1 MCLAVSQVLLLV
13 NSQQPCTLG
22 RTSAQP
28 AKSCQEIYECNP
40 KARSGNYW
48 MKTYANGYYNIHQLY
63 CDMQTERCGVKG
75 GWTRVGYLDMTW
87 PWSGTCPH
95 GLVRTT
101 TPRSMCHRES
111 YSAGCSSAT
120 YKTYGISYSRVCG
133 RATGYKTGTPDGFRG
148 SEKKIHAAY
157 VDGLSLTHGYPRKH
171 IWSFAAEFIDAEPQY
186 IHFIGQDFFQEST
199 GSRHINSRRLWD
211 GVGCHSR
218 EYCSKSGQPW
228 FCRQFP
234 VRTTD
239 NIELRVC
246 RNQDRGDEN
255 VGIEQLE
262 LYIN

>member
-1 MCLAVSQVLLLV
+1 MCLAVSQVLLPV
-13 NSQQPCTLG
+13 SSCIFLG
-22 RTSAQP
+22 LTQYQP

-48 MKTYANGYYNIHQLY
+48 MKSYINGRYIIHQLY

-75 GWTRVGYLDMTW
+75 GWTRVGNLDMTW
-87 PWSGTCPH
+87 SVTCPH

-111 YSAGCSSAT
+111 YSAGCSSTT

-133 RATGYKTGTPDGFRG
+133 RATGYRTGTADAFGR
-148 SEKKIHAAY
+148 ELMNINAAY
-157 VDGLSLTHGYPRKH
+157 VDGLSITHGHPRKH
-171 IWSFAAEFIDAEPQY
+171 IWTFGADYRSRPFTYVP
-186 IHFIGQDFFQEST
+186 FIGQDFFLENS
-199 GSRHINSRRLWD
+199 GSSHYQRLWD
-211 GVGCHSR
+211 GVGCHSSG
-218 EYCSKSGQPW
+218 YCSKSGQPW

-246 RNQDRGDEN
+246 RDEDRGNED

>member
-13 NSQQPCTLG
+13 SSQQPCTLG
-22 RTSAQP
+22 QTPIPA

-40 KARSGNYW
+40 NAKSGNYW
-48 MKTYANGYYNIHQLY
+48 MKSYDNGRYIIHQLY

-75 GWTRVGYLDMTW
+75 GWTRVGYLDMTR
-87 PWSGTCPH
+87 SVTCPR

-101 TPRSMCHRES
+101 SPSSMCHRES
-111 YSAGCSSAT
+111 YSAGCSSTT

-133 RATGYKTGTPDGFRG
+133 RATGYKMGSSDGFRG
-148 SEKKIHAAY
+148 HEKRIHAAY

-171 IWSFAAEFIDAEPQY
+171 IWSFAAEYHGEAPPY
-186 IHFIGQDFFQEST
+186 IHFIGQDFFQENT
-199 GSRHINSRRLWD
+199 GSTHINNRRLWD
-211 GVGCHSR
+211 GIGCHSR

-246 RNQDRGDEN
+246 RDEDRGNEN
-255 VGIEQLE
+255 VGVEQLE

>member
-13 NSQQPCTLG
+13 SSQQPCTLG
-22 RTSAQP
+22 QTPIPA

-40 KARSGNYW
+40 NAKSGNYW
-48 MKTYANGYYNIHQLY
+48 MKSYDNGRYIIHQLY

-75 GWTRVGYLDMTW
+75 GWTRVGYLDMTR
-87 PWSGTCPH
+87 GVTCPH

-111 YSAGCSSAT
+111 YSAGCSSTT

-133 RATGYKTGTPDGFRG
+133 RATGYNTGSTDVFGH
-148 SEKKIHAAY
+148 EQKNINVAY
-157 VDGLSLTHGYPRKH
+157 VDGLSITHGYPRKH
-171 IWSFAAEFIDAEPQY
+171 IWTFAADHRSRSFTYVP
-186 IHFIGQDFFQEST
+186 FIGQDFFLE
-199 GSRHINSRRLWD
+199 NSASPHYQRLWD
-211 GVGCHSR
+211 GVGCHSSG
-218 EYCSKSGQPW
+218 YCSKSGQPW

-234 VRTTD
+234 LRTTD

-246 RNQDRGDEN
+246 RDEDRGNEN